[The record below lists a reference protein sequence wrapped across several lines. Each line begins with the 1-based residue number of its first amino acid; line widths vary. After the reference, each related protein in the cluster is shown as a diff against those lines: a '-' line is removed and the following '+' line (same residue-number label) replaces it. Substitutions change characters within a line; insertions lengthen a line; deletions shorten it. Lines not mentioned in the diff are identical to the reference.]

1 MSRWEELLG
10 KFARG
15 IFRGAT
21 RKGYATEFAPRP
33 AVESFGHAARF
44 AFRLFKDNCIELPW
58 IAEGSAIDDAVDGA
72 RADLLRSW
80 NVYRSSKR
88 RQHAETD
95 WQQVLTTFRRT
106 VSDLNRRIAAY
117 NLKAPSSKFRR
128 PPLDA
133 EQEIRRTQRLK

>member
-1 MSRWEELLG
+1 MSRWEDLFGRL
-10 KFARG
+10 ARG
-15 IFRGAT
+15 IFRGAS
-21 RKGYATEFAPRP
+21 RKGYVAEFAPRP
-33 AVESFGHAARF
+33 SAQTFGQAARF
-44 AFRLFKDNCIELPW
+44 AFRLFKDNCVELPW
-58 IAEGSAIDDAVDGA
+58 IAEGSSIDAAVDGV

-95 WQQVLTTFRRT
+95 WQQVLTTFRRN

-117 NLKAPSSKFRR
+117 NLKAPSSNFRR

-133 EQEIRRTQRLK
+133 EQEIGRTLRLK